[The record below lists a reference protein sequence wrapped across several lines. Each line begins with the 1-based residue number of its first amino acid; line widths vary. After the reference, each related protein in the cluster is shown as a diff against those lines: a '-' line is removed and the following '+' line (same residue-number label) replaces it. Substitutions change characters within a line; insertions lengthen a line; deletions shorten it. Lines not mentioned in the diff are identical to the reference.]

1 VRAKSYPVAV
11 EPGGE
16 LAEGP
21 YTLETFKVAVEQD
34 YVVLTM

>member
-1 VRAKSYPVAV
+1 VAV

-21 YTLETFKVAVEQD
+21 YTLETFKVSVEQD
-34 YVVLTM
+34 YVVLTI